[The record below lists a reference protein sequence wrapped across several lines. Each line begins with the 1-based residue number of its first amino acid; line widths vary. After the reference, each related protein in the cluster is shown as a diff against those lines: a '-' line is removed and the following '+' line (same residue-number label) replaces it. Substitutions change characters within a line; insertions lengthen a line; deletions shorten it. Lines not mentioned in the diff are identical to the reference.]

1 MRSVIVVVVVAL
13 SSASVG
19 AQQPAKQPAL
29 SREQVAFRSWAKAMR
44 ETANAAQKIPAK
56 KRDAW
61 LARTTRAKED
71 KLLAKYKTT
80 RNELRKT
87 FENGLILHWQA
98 DMPEDLAVAQA
109 ILDPM
114 ILDREI
120 GAWAVEHSPPG
131 RRPSVLDG
139 PVEKMADIVIALD
152 DLAEWEAKAP
162 IVRCGAKLADGTAC
176 GRKTV
181 GESGQRCYEHRH

>member
-1 MRSVIVVVVVAL
+1 MRSVIMFVVIV
-13 SSASVG
+13 SSTATVW
-19 AQQPAKQPAL
+19 AQQPAKQPTL

-44 ETANAAQKIPAK
+44 ETADAAQKIPAR
-56 KRDAW
+56 KRVDW

-98 DMPEDLAVAQA
+98 DTPEDLAVAQA

-114 ILDREI
+114 ILEREI

-181 GESGQRCYEHRH
+181 GESGQRRYEHRH